1 MGSKKEKKIA
11 RMEAA
16 QELARLS
23 GQVADGFIEIGST
36 RAELPDEFFL
46 KRSLK
51 VKKNEIAFE
60 LVLKIRADRQQKR
73 PLQKKDSPS
82 TNRQK
87 SSKRP
92 YKAKRLK
99 KDIGMMWKALKRCIK
114 TGETFRDKEG
124 FLKALDTYG
133 KDADKKWAH
142 EWKECTDMIGRT
154 IELSGQGRVEEALEL
169 CKQID
174 QMTKSCHKRFK

>member
-1 MGSKKEKKIA
+1 MGSKKERKIA
-11 RMEAA
+11 RMEVA

-51 VKKNEIAFE
+51 VKKNEINFE
-60 LVLKIRADRQQKR
+60 FFLNIKADRKQKKS
-73 PLQKKDSPS
+73 LQKDSPS

-114 TGETFRDKEG
+114 SGETFRDKEG
-124 FLKALDTYG
+124 FLRALNTYG
-133 KDADKKWAH
+133 KDADKKWVH